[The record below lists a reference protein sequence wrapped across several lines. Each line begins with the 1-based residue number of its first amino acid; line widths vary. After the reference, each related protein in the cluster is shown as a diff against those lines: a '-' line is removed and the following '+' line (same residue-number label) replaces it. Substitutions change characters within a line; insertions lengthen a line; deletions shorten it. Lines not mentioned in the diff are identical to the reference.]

1 MLLGARGLFGGK
13 GVKWINPYIT
23 DGLIAMWDAEWNV
36 GGGRHSA
43 NATELKDLVG
53 SHNLIIGN
61 NIAITDKAL
70 VRNAVTDGFIG
81 CSSVGTSLSSLI
93 TSLEVGQVDVSQ
105 NIQIDTAL
113 YVWSNPLIEVAK
125 GSGTTARDGAY
136 FDTTYNRFLSRGRFG
151 HVSYHNIFNFPYNTT
166 SMSWDFPNSQAR
178 YFRNGQLITTVAP
191 TAVDY
196 PVTPV
201 LFSVINE
208 LYSIRIY
215 NRALTADE
223 VAHNYAIDQQR
234 FGV

>member
-1 MLLGARGLFGGK
+1 MLLGARVLFGGK
-13 GVKWINPYIT
+13 GGGWVNPYIT

-70 VRNAVTDGFIG
+70 VRNAVMTGFIG

-105 NIQIDTAL
+105 NIQIDTSL
-113 YVWSNPLIEVAK
+113 YTWDNPLIEIAK
-125 GSGTTARDGAY
+125 AGGTNRDGIY
-136 FDTTYNRFLSRGRFG
+136 FDTIFNRFLSKGRFG
-151 HVSYHNIFNFPYNTT
+151 QVSYNNIFNFPYNTT
-166 SMSWDFPNSQAR
+166 SISWDFPNAQTR

-201 LFSVINE
+201 LFSVVNE

>member
-1 MLLGARGLFGGK
+1 MLLGARVLFGGK
-13 GVKWINPYIT
+13 GVKWVNPYVT

-36 GGGRHSA
+36 GGGKHSA

-70 VRNAVTDGFIG
+70 VRNAVATGFIG
-81 CSSVGTSLSSLI
+81 CSSVGTSLSSMI

-113 YVWSNPLIEVAK
+113 YVWSNPLIEIAR
-125 GSGTTARDGAY
+125 GSGTNRDGVY
-136 FDTTYNRFLSRGRFG
+136 FDTSWNRFLSRGRFG
-151 HVSYHNIFNFPYNTT
+151 NAAYANIFDYPYNTT
-166 SMSWDFPNSQAR
+166 SISWDYPNSQTR
-178 YFRNGQLITTVAP
+178 YFRNGQLIRTIAP
-191 TAVDY
+191 EAVDY
-196 PVTPV
+196 PLTPT
-201 LFSVINE
+201 LFTVVNE

-223 VAHNYAIDQQR
+223 IAHNYAIDQQR